1 MAVRRGAT
9 PSKAKEAF
17 VHVVHQAALH
27 RKDDSRVSTKR
38 SWRVEL
44 TWFGLAEAATA
55 LATVTVLQ
63 LWRARPNVPFYD
75 ASDVP
80 LQAATVKAVLLRGW
94 YFGDP
99 RLGYPRGANLRDFP
113 LGDGW
118 HFVFLRIFSIASHD
132 WALAMNVMYVGTF
145 LLVAASAYVA
155 LRCLRTRPI
164 VAASGAIA
172 TALLPYHFARNEMH
186 FFLSDYSAIPLV
198 VALAVVQLSDEPWF
212 HIGHR
217 NPARRPQWIAAIGI
231 VVWAGATGTYYAVMS
246 AILLAVTGAVAGLVR
261 RRARPALTGM
271 FLACVIALVLGVQ
284 LVPTFINDARHGR
297 DHAFDR
303 TLNENDDFSL
313 RPLSLLAPIPEHRIR
328 LLGAPERKYET
339 VRHPSERGQGLGL
352 VAAAGVVGLL
362 ACAGATLLGSRGL
375 RHAEDR
381 GLALLAIT
389 ALAFGITAGG
399 DAVLGVAGFT
409 EIRAWN
415 RISVFIAFIGV
426 AATARAFDRLA
437 SRRLL
442 APATIVAIL
451 VVVTTAAVFDQTSGA
466 DIPPYRRTQ
475 TQFSTDG
482 TFVADIERAVA
493 PTAAILQLPYTLYP
507 ETMPVVHMSE
517 YAHLSGYLHSDTLR
531 WSYGAVKGRPGWQDG
546 QLDLSLPDQLRR
558 ARAAGFVAVW
568 VDRLGYEDHGTS
580 IQRALGRCLG
590 PPIVTE
596 RDGLRVLYDLR
607 TDLRC

>member
-1 MAVRRGAT
+1 M
-9 PSKAKEAF
+9 S
-17 VHVVHQAALH
+17 
-27 RKDDSRVSTKR
+27 SKR

-44 TWFGLAEAATA
+44 GWIGLAEGATA

-75 ASDVP
+75 TSDVS
-80 LQAATVKAVLLRGW
+80 LQAATVKTVLLRGW

-99 RLGYPRGANLRDFP
+99 RLGYPTGANLRDFP

-145 LLVAASAYVA
+145 LLVAASAYIA
-155 LRCLRTRPI
+155 LRCLRTRPS
-164 VAASGAIA
+164 VAASGAVL

-198 VALAVVQLSDEPWF
+198 VALAVAQISGEPWLR
-212 HIGHR
+212 IGHR
-217 NPARRPQWIAAIGI
+217 SPAMRRQSFAAIGI
-231 VVWAGATGTYYAVMS
+231 VVWAGATGTYYAVLS
-246 AILLAVTGAVAGLVR
+246 AVLLALTGAIAGLVR
-261 RRARPALTGM
+261 RRAEPVVAGV
-271 FLACVIALVLGVQ
+271 FLALVIALVLGAQ
-284 LVPTFINDARHGR
+284 LVPTFVNDAQHGR

-313 RPLSLLAPIPEHRIR
+313 RPLSLVAPIPEYRIR
-328 LLGAPERKYET
+328 ALGAPERAYET
-339 VRHPSERGQGLGL
+339 VRNPSESGQGLGL

-362 ACAGATLLGSRGL
+362 ACAGATLVGGRGL

-381 GLALLAIT
+381 SLALLAVT
-389 ALAFGITAGG
+389 ALALGITAGG
-399 DAVLGVAGFT
+399 DALLGVAGFT

-426 AATARAFDRLA
+426 AATARAFDRLV

-442 APATIVAIL
+442 APLTIVAIL
-451 VVVTTAAVFDQTSGA
+451 VVATTAAIFDQTSGA

-482 TFVADIERAVA
+482 TFVGDIERAVG

-507 ETMPVVHMSE
+507 ESLPVSHMLE

-546 QLDLSLPDQLRR
+546 QLGVPLPDQLRR

-568 VDRLGYEDHGTS
+568 VDRLGYDDRGAS
-580 IQRALGRCLG
+580 IQRALSRCLG
-590 PPIVTE
+590 PPIITE
-596 RDGLRVLYDLR
+596 RGGLRVLYDLR
-607 TDLRC
+607 GNPSC